1 MGWKGD
7 VWKQDYGAD
16 EIQLGGAAGI
26 AGGGWVG
33 MGMVDGGENGV
44 CGRMERNGNWRT
56 PRAEGGAG
64 TLRAVHCAP
73 GRGQGDVYLLY
84 YAQMCERET
93 EPKRLT
99 LVVPVYNAPDLARAL
114 VARLPE
120 LEEAARGCGF
130 ELVETILVDDGSDV
144 RLDAAVPGDGADARL
159 DAVVPGDGSDGRLDA
174 AVPGDGKR
182 LVVLRTE
189 PNRGKGAAVRR
200 GALAAKGDWVLM
212 SDVDLSAPFAE
223 FARLAP
229 YADAWI
235 VCGSRFGRPGMP
247 LVRRFLSRVFHVVV
261 RMTCG
266 MDVQDTQCGF
276 KLFRMDV
283 MRAVFAAQRIERFA
297 FDVELI
303 RRARD
308 AGGTVKEVPVAWC
321 GGKRSSLRV
330 FRDAPRMLWDLLRI
344 GPCRASS
351 RDRTRA
357 GR

>member
-1 MGWKGD
+1 
-7 VWKQDYGAD
+7 
-16 EIQLGGAAGI
+16 
-26 AGGGWVG
+26 
-33 MGMVDGGENGV
+33 
-44 CGRMERNGNWRT
+44 
-56 PRAEGGAG
+56 
-64 TLRAVHCAP
+64 
-73 GRGQGDVYLLY
+73 
-84 YAQMCERET
+84 
-93 EPKRLT
+93 
-99 LVVPVYNAPDLARAL
+99 
-114 VARLPE
+114 
-120 LEEAARGCGF
+120 
-130 ELVETILVDDGSDV
+130 
-144 RLDAAVPGDGADARL
+144 
-159 DAVVPGDGSDGRLDA
+159 
-174 AVPGDGKR
+174 
-182 LVVLRTE
+182 
-189 PNRGKGAAVRR
+189 
-200 GALAAKGDWVLM
+200 M

-235 VCGSRFGRPGMP
+235 VCGSRYGRPGMP
-247 LVRRFLSRVFHVVV
+247 LVRRFLSRAFHALV
-261 RMTCG
+261 RLACG

-283 MRAVFAAQRIERFA
+283 MRAIFAAQRIERFA

-351 RDRTRA
+351 QDRTRA

>member
-1 MGWKGD
+1 MWQNGEKREDATRRGRRG
-7 VWKQDYGAD
+7 Y
-16 EIQLGGAAGI
+16 I
-26 AGGGWVG
+26 ARRW
-33 MGMVDGGENGV
+33 
-44 CGRMERNGNWRT
+44 
-56 PRAEGGAG
+56 
-64 TLRAVHCAP
+64 
-73 GRGQGDVYLLY
+73 GQGDVYLLY
-84 YAQMCERET
+84 YAQMCEGRT
-93 EPKRLT
+93 EPRRLT

-120 LEEAARGCGF
+120 LEETARRCGF

-144 RLDAAVPGDGADARL
+144 
-159 DAVVPGDGSDGRLDA
+159 RLDA

-200 GALAAKGDWVLM
+200 GVLAAKGGWVLM

-235 VCGSRFGRPGMP
+235 VCGSRYGRPGMP
-247 LVRRFLSRVFHVVV
+247 FVRRFLSRVFHALV
-261 RMTCG
+261 RLACG